1 MTDDM
6 HDPSERSQVPVAK
19 HVPSP
24 RAAHGDTF
32 VDPYDWMRDKQSPDL
47 QRFVAEQNAYFRH
60 RTKGIADLKRTLFEE
75 LKSRVKQTD
84 MSVPTRIDGYWY
96 FTRVVEG
103 KQYAIQCRRP
113 VSSPDDWDPPQVNA
127 ADAPGAMPDEQV
139 VFDPNKESEGHDF
152 FNIGGL
158 DFDKTG
164 RWMLYGVDL
173 AGNERYDYRIRDLK
187 TESESSEVIEGAA
200 AGACLTPDGRW
211 VFYVM
216 PDDAWRPYLVLRHR
230 VGTPVRDDVEVFREP
245 DERFAVD
252 VGMSFDERDIVIS
265 VASKT
270 TSEVLMLPAD
280 EPEGVFTPFIRRR
293 EGIEYDVSFARFEA
307 DADRGSGSVDDPC
320 LGDDTADGKL
330 AADIPLALVFHNA
343 RNPNFEVDVIDL
355 NAHKPPYTLDEGV
368 VVAQGSPYGCRLGDA
383 VEPGASTKPIN
394 TAYRNGANP
403 AILRDMRGLV
413 IEGIGMYRHFVV
425 LSYRAESLPHIAV
438 MTKAQALADF
448 QAGRPW
454 NFREVKP
461 VGDDVRQRLYSIGA
475 GGNPSYDAPRMRY
488 SFGSYTTAGQLRE
501 LDPVTGRDV
510 LLKSAEV
517 LGDFNP
523 ANYRER
529 RLWVRVR
536 DGELVPVSLV
546 FRSDRCPRMA
556 KVQSELESIDILDEH
571 DVDCMGR
578 LRSACGANSDADAA
592 AGAMFI
598 TGYGSYEC
606 SSDPGF
612 SVARLSMLDRGV
624 LYVVAHVRGGGEMGR
639 AWYEQGRKLNKR
651 NTFNDFVDVTKALE
665 SAGLADRERTVANG
679 GSAGGLLMGAVA
691 NMAPDCYAGIEA
703 DVPFVD
709 ALTTILDPSLPLTV
723 TEWDEWGDPL
733 HNKDVY
739 DYMKSYSPY
748 ENAPFG
754 PWQGDDADEKAGEGD
769 HDMAARFPK
778 IFITTS
784 LNDTRVL
791 YVEPMKWLARLQSQG
806 VDAVA
811 RVQNEASHGGTSGR
825 YQQWRDVSEE
835 NAWCLAVMGINS

>member
-6 HDPSERSQVPVAK
+6 HDLPERSEIPVAK
-19 HVPSP
+19 RVPSL
-24 RAAHGDTF
+24 RTAHGDTF
-32 VDPYDWMRDKQSPDL
+32 VDPYEWMRDKQAPDL
-47 QRFVAEQNAYFRH
+47 KRFVTEQNEYFRY
-60 RTKGIADLKRTLFEE
+60 RTRGMADLKRTLFEE
-75 LKSRVKQTD
+75 LKSRIKQTD
-84 MSVPTRIDGYWY
+84 MSVPTRMDGYWY

-113 VSSPDDWDPPQVNA
+113 ISGPDDWDPPQVDA
-127 ADAPGAMPDEQV
+127 ADTPGAVPGEQV
-139 VFDPNKESEGHDF
+139 VFDPNEEAQGHDY

-164 RWMLYGVDL
+164 RWLLYGVDVT
-173 AGNERYDYRIRDLK
+173 GNERYDYRIRDLDGNDD
-187 TESESSEVIEGAA
+187 SSEVIEGAS

-216 PDDAWRPYLVLRHR
+216 PDDAWRPYSVRRHR
-230 VGTPVRDDVEVFREP
+230 VGTAVSEDVEVFREP

-252 VGMSFDERDIVIS
+252 VGMSFDEHDIVIS

-270 TSEVLMLPAD
+270 TSEVLMLSAD
-280 EPEGVFTPFIRRR
+280 NPEGDFTPFIERH

-307 DADRGSGSVDDPC
+307 GLGCDSGQ
-320 LGDDTADGKL
+320 GKL
-330 AADIPLALVFHNA
+330 SAEIPLALVFHNA

-355 NAHKPPYTLDEGV
+355 NAHKPPYTLEEGV
-368 VVAQGSPYGCRLGDA
+368 VVAQGSPYGCELADA
-383 VEPGASTKPIN
+383 VEPGASGKRIN
-394 TAYRNGANP
+394 TEYSTADNP
-403 AILRDMRGLV
+403 AILQNTRGLA

-425 LSYRAESLPHIAV
+425 LSYRADSLPHVAV

-454 NFREVKP
+454 AFHEVRP
-461 VGDDVRQRLYSIGA
+461 ATDQPGRHLYSIGA

-488 SFGSYTTAGQLRE
+488 SFASYTTPGQLHE
-501 LDPVTGRDV
+501 LDPSTGEDV
-510 LLKSAEV
+510 VLKVAEV
-517 LGDFNP
+517 LGDFD
-523 ANYRER
+523 ASNYRER

-546 FRSDRCPRMA
+546 FRPDRCVRMA
-556 KVQSELESIDILDEH
+556 RAQTELKSIDTLDVL
-571 DVDCMGR
+571 DNKNMSR
-578 LRSACGANSDADAA
+578 LKSACTANVEGCS
-592 AGAMFI
+592 GAMFI
-598 TGYGSYEC
+598 TGYGSYES

-624 LYVVAHVRGGGEMGR
+624 LYVVPHVRGGGEMGR

-665 SAGLADRERTVANG
+665 AAGFADADRTVANG

-691 NMAPDCYAGIEA
+691 NMAPECYAGIEA

-733 HNKDVY
+733 HDKEVY

-754 PWQGDDADEKAGEGD
+754 PWQGDGCDDGERGD
-769 HDMAARFPK
+769 AARFPK
-778 IFITTS
+778 MFITTS

-811 RVQNEASHGGTSGR
+811 RVQSEASHGGTSGR
-825 YQQWRDVSEE
+825 YEQWKDVSEE
-835 NAWCLAVMGINS
+835 NAWCLSVMGINR